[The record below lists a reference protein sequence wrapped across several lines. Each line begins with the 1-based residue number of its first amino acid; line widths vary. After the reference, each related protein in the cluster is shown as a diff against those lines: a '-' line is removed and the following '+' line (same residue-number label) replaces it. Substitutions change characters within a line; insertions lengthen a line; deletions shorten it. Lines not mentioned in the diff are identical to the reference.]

1 MYLLSL
7 VRENRRESELMLE
20 HFFRNSGNEDIPV
33 ARSRNEVTREKQ
45 GFCRKVIRT
54 KQVKKAMTVSDLR
67 MYISNDRRRSC
78 VRFSSLDNA

>member
-7 VRENRRESELMLE
+7 AGENKRESELMLE
-20 HFFRNSGNEDIPV
+20 HFFRNSGNEDKLV

-54 KQVKKAMTVSDLR
+54 KQVKKAM
-67 MYISNDRRRSC
+67 C
-78 VRFSSLDNA
+78 VRSEGVY